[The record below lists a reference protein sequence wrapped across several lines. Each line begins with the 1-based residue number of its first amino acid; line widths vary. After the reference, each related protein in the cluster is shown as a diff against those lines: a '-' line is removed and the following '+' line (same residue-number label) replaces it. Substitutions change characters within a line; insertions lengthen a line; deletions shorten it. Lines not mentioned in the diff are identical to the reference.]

1 MSGGGHFNPIKNI
14 SSAFKSK
21 NLKQFLKSDFVDP
34 LGAGDKLKKIGG
46 SIMGTRAAREQA
58 KAMQEQ
64 TENQQK
70 QYEQQLQTAQN
81 QNQLDSSGDVA
92 NVATVTAGG
101 TAQDADSELS
111 TRTKKNRQNAISAT
125 LGL

>member
-64 TENQQK
+64 TENQQR

-92 NVATVTAGG
+92 NVATVTA
-101 TAQDADSELS
+101 QDADSELS